1 MLTRSRL
8 QLALQQP
15 LQTLESQGLPEQGSG
30 SFASR
35 NSEAGARP
43 VMGEGHDGPEDP

>member
-15 LQTLESQGLPEQGSG
+15 LQMLESQRLPEQGSERLC
-30 SFASR
+30 FAQQ
-35 NSEAGARP
+35 
-43 VMGEGHDGPEDP
+43 